1 MANELLNEANKR
13 AVVVAMQITSGKEI
27 ASTSEFL
34 QYNSFSGGIFDDNL
48 PIQLENNRFRIT
60 VNNLLPEVCGLIKNS
75 IGINTTIRKVVCST
89 EQIGTGVFW
98 FNSDLNPNDPQG
110 DLCDVS
116 NNIYCDYGQLCTTS
130 GNIAGECINQQKNWE
145 CVTNEDC
152 SDKPNTFCKISSSC
166 DYTKNVCSIV
176 QGSCQPLSEAIFFPN
191 DDIKDENETIIFK
204 KNSLLKSK
212 NAMDWWSARSWCQA
226 HGKSLIDWTRNPFQC
241 SDTRTPSLYGKIYC
255 CSNNNEACDSSFRRS
270 SVLLQLQEHS
280 PDIRGNLWGQNKDV
294 TKAHSL
300 YFNIQEGYF
309 ANYGKSNGS
318 GFYALCK

>member
-1 MANELLNEANKR
+1 
-13 AVVVAMQITSGKEI
+13 MQITSGKEI

-130 GNIAGECINQQKNWE
+130 GNIAGECINQQK
-145 CVTNEDC
+145 
-152 SDKPNTFCKISSSC
+152 KIG
-166 DYTKNVCSIV
+166 NVLQMRIALISPIHFAKYH
-176 QGSCQPLSEAIFFPN
+176 LLAITQ
-191 DDIKDENETIIFK
+191 K
-204 KNSLLKSK
+204 
-212 NAMDWWSARSWCQA
+212 MC
-226 HGKSLIDWTRNPFQC
+226 
-241 SDTRTPSLYGKIYC
+241 
-255 CSNNNEACDSSFRRS
+255 
-270 SVLLQLQEHS
+270 VLLFKEVVNPYLKLSFSQTMISKMKMKQ
-280 PDIRGNLWGQNKDV
+280 
-294 TKAHSL
+294 
-300 YFNIQEGYF
+300 
-309 ANYGKSNGS
+309 
-318 GFYALCK
+318 